1 MSKRIILILITRL
14 FDTLNVSL
22 KYKILKRYK
31 MKVVIYA
38 RVSTNSQDYKRQT
51 EELLEF
57 SQTQNYEVVK
67 IFEEKISGGKTNEKR
82 PQLMNMIHFIKTNK
96 MNKVLC
102 WELSRLGRNTIEV
115 LKTIQLLN
123 ENCISLY
130 IKNHN
135 IETLNDKCEVNPM
148 SQFLIQILT
157 SVSEMEKTQIR
168 QRIKSGYD
176 SFRKNGG
183 KVGRKKGFKK
193 DTETLLTEH
202 KDVVKLLKQ
211 GYSVRKTMKLT
222 DKSSGTVQKIRML
235 LNLSN
240 T

>member
-1 MSKRIILILITRL
+1 
-14 FDTLNVSL
+14 
-22 KYKILKRYK
+22 
-31 MKVVIYA
+31 MKVVIYS

-57 SQTQNYEVVK
+57 SKNMNYEVVS
-67 IFEEKISGGKTNEKR
+67 IFEEKISGGKTNEER
-82 PQLMNMIHFIKTNK
+82 PELMKMINFVKTNK
-96 MNKVLC
+96 IDKVLC
-102 WELSRLGRNTIEV
+102 WELSRIGRNTIEV

-123 ENCISLY
+123 EICISLY

-135 IETLNDKCEVNPM
+135 IETLNDKCEINPM

-168 QRIKSGYD
+168 QRIKSGYE

-183 KVGRKKGFKK
+183 KVGRKEGFKK
-193 DTETLLTEH
+193 DNETLLTEH

-211 GYSVRKTMKLT
+211 CYSVRKTMKLT
-222 DKSSGTVQKIRML
+222 DKSSGTIQKIKKII
-235 LNLSN
+235 
-240 T
+240 

>member
-1 MSKRIILILITRL
+1 
-14 FDTLNVSL
+14 
-22 KYKILKRYK
+22 
-31 MKVVIYA
+31 MKVVIYS
-38 RVSTNSQDYKRQT
+38 RVSTNLQDYKRQT
-51 EELLEF
+51 EELKDY
-57 SQTQNYEVVK
+57 SNKKNYEVVNV
-67 IFEEKISGGKTNEKR
+67 FEEKVSGGKTNEER
-82 PQLMNMIHFIKTNK
+82 PQLMKMINFVKTNK
-96 MNKVLC
+96 IDKVLC
-102 WELSRLGRNTIEV
+102 WELSRIGRNTIEV
-115 LKTIQLLN
+115 LRTIQLLN

-168 QRIKSGYD
+168 QRIKSGYE

-183 KVGRKKGFKK
+183 VVGRKIGFKK
-193 DTETLLTEH
+193 DNETLLSEH

-222 DKSSGTVQKIRML
+222 DKSSGTIQKIKKII
-235 LNLSN
+235 SE
-240 T
+240 

>member
-1 MSKRIILILITRL
+1 
-14 FDTLNVSL
+14 
-22 KYKILKRYK
+22 
-31 MKVVIYA
+31 MKVVIYS

-57 SQTQNYEVVK
+57 SKNMNYEVVS
-67 IFEEKISGGKTNEKR
+67 IFEEKISGGKKNEER
-82 PQLMNMIHFIKTNK
+82 PELMKMINFIKKNK
-96 MNKVLC
+96 IDKVLC

-123 ENCISLY
+123 ENYISLY

-135 IETLNDKCEVNPM
+135 IETLNDKCDINPM

-168 QRIKSGYD
+168 QRIKSGYE
-176 SFRKNGG
+176 SYRKNGG
-183 KVGRKKGFKK
+183 KVGRKEGFKK

-222 DKSSGTVQKIRML
+222 DKSSGTIQKIKKL
-235 LNLSN
+235 ISE
-240 T
+240 

>member
-1 MSKRIILILITRL
+1 MR
-14 FDTLNVSL
+14 
-22 KYKILKRYK
+22 
-31 MKVVIYA
+31 VVIYS
-38 RVSTNSQDYKRQT
+38 RVSTSIQDYKRQT

-57 SQTQNYEVVK
+57 SNKMNYEVVST
-67 IFEEKISGGKTNEKR
+67 FEEKVSGGKTNEER
-82 PQLMNMIHFIKTNK
+82 PELMKMINYIKSK
-96 MNKVLC
+96 KIDKVLC
-102 WELSRLGRNTIEV
+102 WELSRIGRSTIEV

-123 ENCISLY
+123 KNCISLY

-135 IETLNDKCEVNPM
+135 IETLNDKCEINPM

-168 QRIKSGYD
+168 QRIKSGYE

-183 KVGRKKGFKK
+183 KVGRKEGFKK
-193 DTETLLTEH
+193 DNETLLTEH

-222 DKSSGTVQKIRML
+222 DKSSGTIQKIKKIISEL
-235 LNLSN
+235 
-240 T
+240 

>member
-1 MSKRIILILITRL
+1 
-14 FDTLNVSL
+14 
-22 KYKILKRYK
+22 
-31 MKVVIYA
+31 MKVVIYS

-57 SQTQNYEVVK
+57 SNKMNYEVVST
-67 IFEEKISGGKTNEKR
+67 FEEKISGGKTNEER
-82 PQLMNMIHFIKTNK
+82 PELMKMINFVKTNK
-96 MNKVLC
+96 IDKVLC
-102 WELSRLGRNTIEV
+102 WELSRIGRNTIEV

-135 IETLNDKCEVNPM
+135 IETLNDKCEINPM

-168 QRIKSGYD
+168 QRIKSGYE
-176 SFRKNGG
+176 SYRKNGG
-183 KVGRKKGFKK
+183 KVGRKEGFKK

-222 DKSSGTVQKIRML
+222 DKSSGTIQKIKKL
-235 LNLSN
+235 ISE
-240 T
+240 

>member
-1 MSKRIILILITRL
+1 
-14 FDTLNVSL
+14 
-22 KYKILKRYK
+22 

-38 RVSTNSQDYKRQT
+38 RVSTNNQDYKRQT

-57 SQTQNYEVVK
+57 SKKNSYEVVN
-67 IFEEKISGGKTNEKR
+67 IFEEKISGAKTNEER
-82 PQLMNMIHFIKTNK
+82 PQLMEMINFIKSNK
-96 MNKVLC
+96 IDKVLC
-102 WELSRLGRNTIEV
+102 WELSRIGRNTIEV

-183 KVGRKKGFKK
+183 KVGRKDGFKK
-193 DTETLLTEH
+193 DNETLLAEH
-202 KDVVKLLKQ
+202 KDIVKLLKQ
-211 GYSVRKTMKLT
+211 GMSVRKTMKLT
-222 DKSSGTVQKIRML
+222 DKSSGTVQKIKKMIR
-235 LNLSN
+235 
-240 T
+240 

>member
-1 MSKRIILILITRL
+1 
-14 FDTLNVSL
+14 
-22 KYKILKRYK
+22 

-38 RVSTNSQDYKRQT
+38 RVSQISQDYRRQT

-57 SQTQNYEVVK
+57 SKNMNYEVVN
-67 IFEEKISGGKTNEKR
+67 IFEEKISGGKTNEER
-82 PQLMNMIHFIKTNK
+82 PQLMEMINFIKSNK
-96 MNKVLC
+96 IDKVLC
-102 WELSRLGRNTIEV
+102 WELSRIGRNTIEV
-115 LKTIQLLN
+115 LKTIKLLN
-123 ENCISLY
+123 DNCISLY

-183 KVGRKKGFKK
+183 KVGRKDGFKK
-193 DTETLLTEH
+193 DEETLLAEH
-202 KDVVKLLKQ
+202 KDIVKLLKQ
-211 GYSVRKTMKLT
+211 GMSVRKTMKLT
-222 DKSSGTVQKIRML
+222 DKSSGTVQKIKKII
-235 LNLSN
+235 
-240 T
+240 